1 MKSKK
6 GFTLIELL
14 AVIVILGVLLSLS
27 VIAVNSQRKQ
37 QDKENLQNTISSILT
52 GAKNYATD
60 KGLLDNSLPI
70 NIEVDKLVK
79 ENYVDFDNNKD
90 DFTGNVTITSCGDK
104 LGLKLLYYYEYDG
117 TIYNDCGCDSQ
128 VNDTNADKLCLG
140 KSCTTDSEGVT
151 KCSPIEQKN

>member
-1 MKSKK
+1 MRNKK

-14 AVIVILGVLLSLS
+14 AVIVILGILLSIS
-27 VIAVNSQRKQ
+27 VVAVNNLRKTQ
-37 QDKENLQNTISSILT
+37 EEENKQNAIVGILT

-79 ENYVDFDNNKD
+79 ENYVDFDSNKD

-104 LGLKLLYYYEYDG
+104 SGLKLLYYYEYDG
-117 TIYNDCGCDSQ
+117 IIYNDCGCDSQ
-128 VNDTNADKLCLG
+128 VNGANADKLCSG